1 MLLSDTMRFSSLTNA
16 LHDRRATQE
25 GTKTSPLGAFCQTS
39 CRFRCARI
47 SAALVLFC
55 FCTMIVDTGLAQGG
69 KAAPLRL
76 LGKFAVD
83 VAYRVATKKVVEGI
97 ETRIY
102 PENEPER
109 TEPRVSG
116 YTFTLMWQ
124 SHHGTYVGHLRMQG
138 VRGTFRV
145 RTPDSAIID
154 QDITASYYKGAVLLV
169 GSNPR
174 YATSGGTVND
184 YAPDGFRLVPLSTGE
199 WTIVDTIDAQGVYSP
214 VQVVQSGT
222 F

>member
-1 MLLSDTMRFSSLTNA
+1 
-16 LHDRRATQE
+16 
-25 GTKTSPLGAFCQTS
+25 
-39 CRFRCARI
+39 
-47 SAALVLFC
+47 
-55 FCTMIVDTGLAQGG
+55 MIVDTGLAQGG